1 MSSQC
6 TTHFSDSWNCIAVA
20 VMEHADSP
28 LSNKWLFFPEWG
40 SWGNKKPWAHGLI
53 VLVSRVSRRHEQ
65 LIPWPQKVMFNSWNI
80 NFSGF
85 RTPICYMI
93 FLPDEML
100 GPFPESVI
108 KQDLSC
114 CHSTQLFA
122 TETNI
127 FFCSTGGR
135 KSALPM
141 EQQSHRGFDQT
152 QQQGYTARSPPS
164 IRTEHERPLESGSA
178 EPESKCP

>member
-1 MSSQC
+1 M
-6 TTHFSDSWNCIAVA
+6 
-20 VMEHADSP
+20 
-28 LSNKWLFFPEWG
+28 G
-40 SWGNKKPWAHGLI
+40 
-53 VLVSRVSRRHEQ
+53 
-65 LIPWPQKVMFNSWNI
+65 PWPYYCPCFESVQKERTVDSVTTKSHVHSWNI

-85 RTPICYMI
+85 RMPICYMI

>member
-1 MSSQC
+1 MPIHLFRINDFSSLSEAVEEIRSYGPMALLSLFREC
-6 TTHFSDSWNCIAVA
+6 PEGTNSWFLDHRKSFI
-20 VMEHADSP
+20 
-28 LSNKWLFFPEWG
+28 
-40 SWGNKKPWAHGLI
+40 
-53 VLVSRVSRRHEQ
+53 
-65 LIPWPQKVMFNSWNI
+65 SWNI

-122 TETNI
+122 TEANI

-152 QQQGYTARSPPS
+152 QQQGYTARSPPC